1 MHPSDVV
8 RLDLARAKRAQAKMM
23 AVNIASTTLDLEP
36 RHTGPYLF
44 RVVGGSLVVVW
55 GVLGFLLWALV
66 LGTRYLLG

>member
-1 MHPSDVV
+1 
-8 RLDLARAKRAQAKMM
+8 MM